1 MYPNV
6 AIKMVKETKLYD
18 LLNCKPNVS
27 QDELKKNY
35 RKLALKYHPDKN
47 PTAGEKFK
55 EISYAYEVLSDP
67 KKRDLYD
74 EGGEQ
79 ALKEGGGGGFH
90 SPMDVFD
97 MLFGG
102 HGRRQQ
108 SNRGKDVVHQLKVSL
123 EDMYNGTTKRLS
135 LQKNVI
141 CSKCEGRG
149 GKAGATQTCHN
160 CRGTGMYVRI
170 QQIGPG
176 MVQQIQSMCRECDGQ
191 GERINPRDRCKQCN
205 GKKIVKESK
214 ILEVH
219 VDKGMSEGQKVV
231 FHGEGD
237 QEPDREPGNVVI
249 VLIEKEHK
257 VYHRQKQD
265 LLMKM
270 DISITESLC
279 GFQKIVKTL
288 DNREIVVTS
297 PAGEVIKYNDIKCVM
312 GEGMPVYRDPF
323 QKGRLIIQF
332 TVSFPDNNWISDSEI
347 KKLEAFLPAREEVI
361 VTDDMEDVELH
372 EFDPNARTQG
382 MPGEAYEEDDDEPR
396 GGMQCQTH

>member
-1 MYPNV
+1 
-6 AIKMVKETKLYD
+6 MVKETKLYD
-18 LLNCKPNVS
+18 VLNAKPSSS
-27 QDELKKNY
+27 QEELKKSY

-47 PTAGEKFK
+47 PEAGEKFK

-67 KKRDLYD
+67 KKRRVYD

-102 HGRRQQ
+102 GGRRREP
-108 SNRGKDVVHQLKVSL
+108 NRGKDVMHRLKVSL
-123 EDMYNGTTKRLS
+123 EDMYNGATRRLS

-149 GKAGATQTCHN
+149 GKEGATQTCTT
-160 CRGTGMYVRI
+160 CRGTGMQIRI

-191 GERINPRDRCKQCN
+191 GERINARDRCKQCN
-205 GKKIVKESK
+205 GKKIIKESK

-219 VDKGMSEGQKVV
+219 VDKGMSEGQKVT

-237 QEPDREPGNVVI
+237 QEPGLEPGNVVI
-249 VLIEKEHK
+249 VLIEKEHA
-257 VYHRQKQD
+257 VFHRQKQD

-270 DISITESLC
+270 DVSLTESLC
-279 GFQKIVKTL
+279 GFKKVVKTL

-297 PAGEVIKYNDIKCVM
+297 HPGEVIKFNDIKCVM
-312 GEGMPVYRDPF
+312 GEGMPVYRDPY

-332 TVSFPDNNWISDSEI
+332 SVSFPENNWISEADL
-347 KKLEAFLPAREEVI
+347 KKLEKLLPPRVEEI
-361 VTDDMEDVELH
+361 ITDEMEDVELH
-372 EFDPNARTQG
+372 EFDPSARAQG
-382 MPGEAYEEDDDEPR
+382 LGGEVYDEDDEDGPR
-396 GGMQCQTH
+396 GSGMQCQTH

>member
-1 MYPNV
+1 
-6 AIKMVKETKLYD
+6 MVKETKLYD
-18 LLNCKPNVS
+18 TLGVKPNCS
-27 QDELKKNY
+27 AEELKKSY

-47 PTAGEKFK
+47 PDAGEKFK
-55 EISYAYEVLSDP
+55 EISYAYETLSDA
-67 KKRDLYD
+67 KKRQIYD

-79 ALKEGGGGGFH
+79 ALKEGSAGGHH

-102 HGRRQQ
+102 GGRRREP
-108 SNRGKDVVHQLKVSL
+108 SRGKDVIHRLKVSL

-141 CSKCEGRG
+141 CSKCNGRG
-149 GKAGATQTCHN
+149 GKEGAVQTCQN

-191 GERINPRDRCKQCN
+191 GERINARDRCKNCN

-219 VDKGMSEGQKVV
+219 VDKGMSEGQKVT

-237 QEPDREPGNVVI
+237 QEPGLEPGNVII
-249 VLIEKEHK
+249 VLIEKEHA
-257 VYHRQKQD
+257 VFHRQKQD

-270 DISITESLC
+270 EITLSEALC
-279 GFQKIVKTL
+279 GFKKVVKTL
-288 DNREIVVTS
+288 DDRHIVVTS
-297 PAGEVIKYNDIKCVM
+297 HCGEVIKYNDIKCIM
-312 GEGMPVYRDPF
+312 GEGMPVYRDPY
-323 QKGRLIIQF
+323 QKGRMVIQF
-332 TVSFPDNNWISDSEI
+332 TVAFPENNWISEPEI
-347 KKLEAFLPAREEVI
+347 KKLEALLPKKQEEMI
-361 VTDDMEDVELH
+361 SDDMEDVDLH
-372 EFDPNARTQG
+372 EFDPNARAHG
-382 MPGEAYEEDDDEPR
+382 MGSEAYDEDDDEGPR